1 MKIFENCILT
11 NDHLEQTNLCLKRV
25 VRQPYTA
32 VDPNER
38 AVAYKFS

>member
-11 NDHLEQTNLCLKRV
+11 NDHLERV

-32 VDPNER
+32 VDI
-38 AVAYKFS
+38 AHTFS

>member
-11 NDHLEQTNLCLKRV
+11 NDHLERV
-25 VRQPYTA
+25 DRQPYTA

-38 AVAYKFS
+38 DIAHKFS